1 MALTG
6 PVERSGTIPDATS
19 RALNCRGV
27 RRDPAEL
34 AGLPHGES
42 ECLAARCRR
51 FKQAHGDSTP
61 ARCFLLLKQPGLAS
75 QRDGIMLAPGAIFR
89 PHLERSPWMRF
100 NVTICEDTR
109 MQRWL
114 QRQTASKA
122 A

>member
-1 MALTG
+1 M
-6 PVERSGTIPDATS
+6 
-19 RALNCRGV
+19 CH
-27 RRDPAEL
+27 
-34 AGLPHGES
+34 PHGRPCAPIAIAETQPS
-42 ECLAARCRR
+42 RRTALRLLRRLWARFPHIEDSLTLAE
-51 FKQAHGDSTP
+51 
-61 ARCFLLLKQPGLAS
+61 AS

-109 MQRWL
+109 VQRWL